1 MTKKE
6 KKETYKRVQELTK
19 ELISCLVELEEDY
32 LIMTPNDEK
41 TYSSAVGFPK
51 DKLPNMY
58 MGAMEDKEEGG
69 DVYAAVALTASNY
82 YLSKASDEK
91 VSFAMKQFYKTL
103 KMRELFIKNIFK
115 DIKDMNLN

>member
-32 LIMTPNDEK
+32 LILTPNDEK

-69 DVYAAVALTASNY
+69 AVYAAIALTASNY
-82 YLSKASDEK
+82 YLSKAPDEE
-91 VSFAMKQFYKTL
+91 VLFAMKQFYKTL
-103 KMRELFIKNIFK
+103 QMRELFIKNIFG
-115 DIKDMNLN
+115 DSKDMNLN

>member
-32 LIMTPNDEK
+32 LIMTPSDEE

-51 DKLPNMY
+51 GRLPNMY
-58 MGAMEDKEEGG
+58 MTAMEDKEEGG
-69 DVYAAVALTASNY
+69 DVYAALALTASNY
-82 YLSKASDEK
+82 YLSEASDEDA
-91 VSFAMKQFYKTL
+91 SFAMKQFYKTL
-103 KMRELFIKNIFK
+103 KMRKLFVKNIFG
-115 DIKDMNLN
+115 DSKDMNLS

>member
-6 KKETYKRVQELTK
+6 KRETYKRVQELTK
-19 ELISCLVELEEDY
+19 ELISCSVELKEDY

-69 DVYAAVALTASNY
+69 DVYAALALTASNY
-82 YLSKASDEK
+82 YLSKASDEDA
-91 VSFAMKQFYKTL
+91 SFAMKQFYKTL
-103 KMRELFIKNIFK
+103 KMRELFVKNIFG
-115 DIKDMNLN
+115 DIKDMN

>member
-32 LIMTPNDEK
+32 LILTPNDEK

-69 DVYAAVALTASNY
+69 AVYAAIALTASNY
-82 YLSKASDEK
+82 YLSKAPDEE

-103 KMRELFIKNIFK
+103 QMRELFIKNIFGDSK
-115 DIKDMNLN
+115 VL